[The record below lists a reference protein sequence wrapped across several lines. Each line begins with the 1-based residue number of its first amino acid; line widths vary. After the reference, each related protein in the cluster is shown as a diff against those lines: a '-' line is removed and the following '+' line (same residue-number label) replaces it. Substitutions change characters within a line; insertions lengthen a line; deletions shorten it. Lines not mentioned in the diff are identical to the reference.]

1 VTGKWLGG
9 TGKYTGLSGEFDIT
23 STGNLSTDASYT
35 QIAGKKMGSYNLYE
49 AGAFPVVAMQG
60 ATPALVERHRREPVF
75 RPDPEQPLSRVGV
88 RIFKAVRIHKRGR
101 SGQIPA
107 MTM

>member
-35 QIAGKKMGSYNLYE
+35 QIAGKKMGSYKI
-49 AGAFPVVAMQG
+49 
-60 ATPALVERHRREPVF
+60 
-75 RPDPEQPLSRVGV
+75 S
-88 RIFKAVRIHKRGR
+88 K
-101 SGQIPA
+101 
-107 MTM
+107 